1 MVVVCP
7 QRLAV
12 AVTDADGPGP
22 EPPAATMKVWRVR
35 VLATT
40 WLSYAGFYFCRKNFA
55 IAKSSLIDSLD
66 ISKSEL
72 AHVFTAYLV
81 AYMLGQ
87 FLTSFLGR
95 KVALRLLLLTGMGIS
110 LGCNIVF
117 GFTYLM
123 GPAGYWPL
131 LAFMVINGFA
141 QATGWPGNVGV
152 LGNWLPREGRGR
164 VMAVWATSYQLGSV
178 LAKSFA
184 ALMLGLAGAAWSF
197 WGAAVVMLGV
207 WVLFYLFERDRPE
220 DVGLPRM
227 IEEVE
232 VPDPSARTD
241 EDGTAVPAAP
251 PAPGDRMITRGPFAG
266 WSRNAALTVFFMG
279 SCYFVFKF
287 LRYAL
292 DSWSPLAI
300 RELFDV
306 EPAMAGYIS
315 TAFDWVGF
323 LGVLTAGWASDRFFK
338 GRRYQTV
345 VVMTVGM
352 SLAFVFLAFVGTQS
366 LALFAVGLSLCGF
379 MLMGPDSLL
388 SGVGA
393 IDVGGRNQAI
403 VAAGIINGLGS
414 IGPIFQEEMVGS
426 LLDTGGYMASFHL
439 MIAVSVLGIAGTLF
453 LAHRSRKGLSR
464 L

>member
-1 MVVVCP
+1 
-7 QRLAV
+7 LAV
-12 AVTDADGPGP
+12 NGDDVRRTR
-22 EPPAATMKVWRVR
+22 TVWRVR

-40 WLSYAGFYFCRKNFA
+40 WLSYAGFYFCRKNFS
-55 IAKSSLIDSLD
+55 IAKSDLLD
-66 ISKSEL
+66 ALQISKSDI

-87 FLTSFLGR
+87 FLTSLLGR
-95 KVALRLLLLTGMGIS
+95 KVAMRYLLLAGMGIS
-110 LGCNIVF
+110 LLCNVAF
-117 GFTYLM
+117 GFAYLM

-131 LAFMVINGFA
+131 VAFMVINGFA

-152 LGNWLPREGRGR
+152 LGNWLGRSERGR

-184 ALMLGLAGAAWSF
+184 ALMLGLAGAVWSF
-197 WGAAVVMLGV
+197 WGAAIVLFAI
-207 WVLFYLFERDRPE
+207 WLLFYLFERDRPE
-220 DVGLPRM
+220 DVGLPPM

-232 VPDPSARTD
+232 VDAPAEGAPVDPGER
-241 EDGTAVPAAP
+241 VV
-251 PAPGDRMITRGPFAG
+251 TRGPFAG
-266 WSRNAALTVFFMG
+266 WTRNAALSVFFMG
-279 SCYFVFKF
+279 ATYFVFKF

-300 RELFDV
+300 KELFGV
-306 EPAMAGYIS
+306 EASSAGYIS

-323 LGVLTAGWASDRFFK
+323 VGVLAAGWGSDRFFG
-338 GRRYQTV
+338 GRRYQTIV
-345 VVMTVGM
+345 AMTVGM
-352 SLAFVFLAFVGTQS
+352 TLAFVFLTFAGTQS
-366 LALFAVGLSLCGF
+366 LVLFAIGLSFCGF

-414 IGPIFQEEMVGS
+414 IGPIFQEEMVGA
-426 LLDTGGYMASFHL
+426 LLDSSGYMASFHL
-439 MIAVSVLGIAGTLF
+439 MIGVSLVGIVGTVY
-453 LAHRSRKGLSR
+453 LASRSRRGLSS